1 MKTISRIWFL
11 LAGFLIIA
19 GVVYGVTAHE
29 LTGAALLVV
38 ASGVFCYLGIIGR
51 GIARGEPPQET
62 EGSGGVEEIHVGPT
76 IWPFAFSIAAIFIV
90 LGLIVTKV
98 LIAVGAVFFALSARG
113 WVRAVS
119 QGHREVEGPP

>member
-19 GVVYGVTAHE
+19 GMVYGFTAHE

-38 ASGVFCYLGIIGR
+38 ASGVFCFLGIIGR

-76 IWPFAFSIAAIFIV
+76 IWPFAFSIAAIVIV
-90 LGLIVTKV
+90 LGLIVTQV
-98 LIAVGAVFFALSARG
+98 LIAVGVVIFALSARG
-113 WVRAVS
+113 WLRAAS
-119 QGHREVEGPP
+119 HEHRELEGRS